1 MENGLA
7 AKLKASAPGQ
17 TAEETNSATGTAGLY
32 RHPISGAEVITL
44 SDPLYGDAQSE
55 AALRV
60 GFVRVRDTQPGE
72 VVQINL
78 VQEVTAAKSG
88 VGASDDMKGLLA
100 RMNALEAENAALKQG
115 TSPDSASQVPGGEQ
129 AKVDGAN
136 AVDAQA
142 STTEVA
148 PVQNVSPLD
157 GVSGDTSTEPAVP
170 APDAASVTGGAQP
183 APTEPVGGPATGQP
197 VPTVP
202 STDGVS
208 DAGSVQAQAASDQ
221 AAADQAASDSTEEN
235 TPDGASTLPL
245 TEQSTD
251 ELKETA
257 SAEGLDVTN
266 LNTNE
271 DLIAAIEAKRAE
283 SEK

>member
-1 MENGLA
+1 MENSLT
-7 AKLKASAPGQ
+7 AKLKASAPGE

-55 AALRV
+55 AAIRV
-60 GFVRVRDTQPGE
+60 GFVRISDAPEGSIK
-72 VVQINL
+72 QINL
-78 VQEVTAAKSG
+78 VEEVTAAKATGLASS
-88 VGASDDMKGLLA
+88 SDDIKGLLA
-100 RMNALEAENAALKQG
+100 RVNAQDAEIARLKG
-115 TSPDSASQVPGGEQ
+115 ANPDANQVSEVPGGEQ
-129 AKVDGAN
+129 AKVDGAEQV
-136 AVDAQA
+136 AVQA
-142 STTEVA
+142 SNTDVA
-148 PVQNVSPLD
+148 PAQNTKPVD
-157 GVSGDTSTEPAVP
+157 GVGGDTSTTPPVP
-170 APDAASVTGGAQP
+170 APESASQTGGTD
-183 APTEPVGGPATGQP
+183 APKEPVGGPATGQP

-208 DAGSVQAQAASDQ
+208 DAGSVQAQAAS
-221 AAADQAASDSTEEN
+221 AEAAASDAKTEDD

-245 TEQSTD
+245 AEQSTE

-257 SAEGLDVTN
+257 SAEGLDTAN
-266 LNTNE
+266 LSTNE